1 MSETARSGP
10 TPALVISLALL
21 TLVAAVASLVI
32 GRDGGGPTFG
42 FGGPALADTIVRE
55 IRLPRTLLALLV
67 GGTLGLC
74 GAALQGLLRNPLA
87 EPGLLGASSG
97 AAFGAVIMFYFGFAG
112 ASSLLL
118 PLGAVGGSLLALA
131 ALYALAG
138 RRGDLLTIVL
148 AGIAINALAAA
159 LTSLALNFA
168 PSPYAALEI
177 LFWMLGSLADRSLAH
192 VYLAVPL
199 MVPGWLLVAASARGL
214 DALTLGEDTAFSL
227 GFDPTR
233 TQALVIGGTALAVGG
248 AVAVTG
254 VVGFV
259 GLVVPHL
266 LRRAAGQHPSRL
278 LLPSFLG
285 GALLTTLADVAIRLL
300 PPGPRQTRRRDARS
314 AREPYHLV
322 MRSSALKRGRRDAR
336 AVNVG
341 SAMSA
346 PGRAATTLAL
356 TPGELIALVGP
367 GAGRALLR
375 ARRPRRLSQRRDG
388 GGALAQLD
396 GGRARSRTC
405 RRIRRFTG
413 RSPHASSSHSAGCRI
428 ARMAPT
434 RTPPTP
440 RP

>member
-1 MSETARSGP
+1 VSAPIAETGP
-10 TPALVISLALL
+10 PRWVLTAGLGVLV
-21 TLVAAVASLVI
+21 LVAAGVSLLV

-42 FGGPALADTIVRE
+42 FGGPALMDVILKE
-55 IRLPRTLLALLV
+55 IRLPRTLLGVLV

-112 ASSLLL
+112 AASLLL
-118 PLGAVGGSLLALA
+118 PLGAVMGSLLALA

-138 RRGDLLTIVL
+138 RRGDFLTIVL

-192 VYLAVPL
+192 VYLALPL
-199 MVPGWLLVAASARGL
+199 MLPGWLLVAAAARGL
-214 DALTLGEDTAFSL
+214 DALTLGEDTASSL
-227 GFDPTR
+227 GFAPQR
-233 TQALVIGGTALAVGG
+233 TQWLVIGGTALAVGG

-266 LRRAAGQHPSRL
+266 LRRSVGQHPSRL

-285 GALLTTLADVAIRLL
+285 GALLVLLADVAIRLL
-300 PPGPRQTRRRDARS
+300 PPGPELKLGVVTALLG
-314 AREPYHLV
+314 APFFLHLV
-322 MRSSALKRGRRDAR
+322 MRNSAREA
-336 AVNVG
+336 
-341 SAMSA
+341 
-346 PGRAATTLAL
+346 
-356 TPGELIALVGP
+356 
-367 GAGRALLR
+367 
-375 ARRPRRLSQRRDG
+375 
-388 GGALAQLD
+388 
-396 GGRARSRTC
+396 
-405 RRIRRFTG
+405 
-413 RSPHASSSHSAGCRI
+413 
-428 ARMAPT
+428 
-434 RTPPTP
+434 
-440 RP
+440 